1 MIWVRRLLA
10 IPLSLLFMWLLI
22 GGLLLIHLEGSL
34 LSPEFHKEQLEKA
47 DVYNFILEDLPRSA
61 IDELRENYDS
71 QTDADLG
78 DNTLADVV
86 FPVILDDVPAS
97 LTNVIPPSW
106 LQEQVEQVLDQF
118 GGYMAGKRDDF
129 EINVPL
135 RDRATALSQEVR
147 LFIPYATLYDHVMDD
162 LIKPGIDEAL
172 EDKNAAPFNAP
183 IDAED
188 VAGSME
194 RAFPKEWVSGQAD
207 AALEEATAYIVGDKD
222 TLEVKIA
229 LEERSHTALA
239 EVKSLLQKAD
249 DFQIVF
255 DGVINPV
262 LDENVPEVIFLPLDV
277 TVTGEEVKLAFLDS
291 VPPEWIKE
299 QALAVV
305 DAAGP
310 YVIGETDTFQVTIPI
325 AERKSN
331 ANEVIAALARIKLGG
346 ILDELPEC
354 EDGAASLHI
363 LQQLQTGNLPQCAP
377 PVLTPEL
384 LTELSVSLFDNIDL
398 DELVRGFGYDI
409 PDNIVFTQ
417 DDMRE
422 SLADAG
428 GEDAQESLDYV
439 REVFSEGWTYT
450 DADLRSDLVS
460 SGGSGDVEA
469 LEDLRTALRDGWT
482 FTDADLRRSLRESGG
497 EEAVADLDRIRD
509 QLSRAWLVRVIVFL
523 LAAALLVAIGF
534 LGGRSWWSRLAW
546 ASAVLSI
553 SAAIATIAYTVILDA
568 IVPGLVT
575 SWREEVLRDANP
587 GPTMALVVD
596 KASATVHLVADSF
609 LGGKVRSSSVALVIV
624 GLIAFLGSLV
634 LRRLSLR

>member
-34 LSPEFHKEQLEKA
+34 LSPEFHKDQLEKA

-61 IDELRENYDS
+61 IDELREN
-71 QTDADLG
+71 DADLG

-118 GGYMAGKRDDF
+118 GGYMAGKRNDF

-147 LFIPYATLYDHVMDD
+147 LLIPYATLYDHVMDD
-162 LIKPGIDEAL
+162 LIEPGIDEAL

-188 VAGSME
+188 VAGSIE

-207 AALEEATAYIVGDKD
+207 AALEEATAYLVGDKD

-239 EVKSLLQKAD
+239 EVRSLLQKAD

-291 VPPEWIKE
+291 VPPEWLKE
-299 QALAVV
+299 QALGVV

-346 ILDELPEC
+346 VLDELPEC
-354 EDGAASLHI
+354 EEGLPSLRLEDISQDG
-363 LQQLQTGNLPQCAP
+363 LPQCVPAS
-377 PVLTPEL
+377 VTLDMLTGL
-384 LTELSVSLFDNIDL
+384 LVSQLEFVDL
-398 DELVRGFGYDI
+398 DELLGGFGYAI
-409 PDNIVFTQ
+409 PDNVVFTQ

-428 GEDAQESLDYV
+428 GEDALEALDYV

-450 DADLRSDLVS
+450 DTDLRSDLMS

-469 LEDLRTALRDGWT
+469 LDDLRTALRDGWT

-497 EEAVADLDRIRD
+497 EEAVAELDRIRD
-509 QLSRAWLVRVIVFL
+509 QLSRAWLVRVIIFL
-523 LAAALLVAIGF
+523 LAVALLLAIGF
-534 LGGRSWWSRLAW
+534 LGGRNWWSRLAW
-546 ASAVLSI
+546 ASVVLSI
-553 SAAIATIAYTVILDA
+553 SAAIATITYSVILDA
-568 IVPGLVT
+568 VVPGLVT

-596 KASATVHLVADSF
+596 KASATVQLVADSF
-609 LGGKVRSSSVALVIV
+609 LGGRVRSSSVALVIV
-624 GLIAFLGSLV
+624 GVIAFLGSLV

>member
-34 LSPEFHKEQLEKA
+34 LSPEFHKDQLEKA

-61 IDELRENYDS
+61 IDELREN
-71 QTDADLG
+71 DADLG

-97 LTNVIPPSW
+97 LTKVIPPSW

-118 GGYMAGKRDDF
+118 GGYMAGKRNDF

-147 LFIPYATLYDHVMDD
+147 LLIPYATLYDHVMDD
-162 LIKPGIDEAL
+162 LIEPGIDEAL

-188 VAGSME
+188 VAGSIE

-207 AALEEATAYIVGDKD
+207 AALEEATAYLVGDKD

-239 EVKSLLQKAD
+239 EVRSLLQKAD

-354 EDGAASLHI
+354 EEGLPSLSLEDISQDG
-363 LQQLQTGNLPQCAP
+363 LPQCVPASMTLDM
-377 PVLTPEL
+377 LTGLLVSQLEL
-384 LTELSVSLFDNIDL
+384 VDL
-398 DELVRGFGYDI
+398 DELLGGFGYAI
-409 PDNIVFTQ
+409 PDNVVFTQ

-428 GEDAQESLDYV
+428 GEDALESLDYV

-450 DADLRSDLVS
+450 DADLRSDLMS
-460 SGGSGDVEA
+460 SGGSDDVEA
-469 LEDLRTALRDGWT
+469 LDDLRTALRDGWT

-497 EEAVADLDRIRD
+497 EEAVAELDRIRD
-509 QLSRAWLVRVIVFL
+509 QLSRAWLVRVIIFL
-523 LAAALLVAIGF
+523 LAVALLLAIGF

-568 IVPGLVT
+568 VVPGLVT
-575 SWREEVLRDANP
+575 SWREEVLRDANA

-596 KASATVHLVADSF
+596 KASASVQLVADSF
-609 LGGKVRSSSVALVIV
+609 LGGRVRSSSVALVIV
-624 GLIAFLGSLV
+624 GVIAFLGSLV

>member
-34 LSPEFHKEQLEKA
+34 LSPEFHKDQLEKT

-61 IDELRENYDS
+61 IDELREN
-71 QTDADLG
+71 DADLG

-162 LIKPGIDEAL
+162 LVKPGIDEAL
-172 EDKNAAPFNAP
+172 ENKNAAPLNAP

-188 VAGSME
+188 VAGSIE

-207 AALEEATAYIVGDKD
+207 AALEEATAYLVGDKD

-239 EVKSLLQKAD
+239 EVRSLLQKAD

-346 ILDELPEC
+346 VLDELPEC
-354 EDGAASLHI
+354 EEGLPSLSLEDISQDG
-363 LQQLQTGNLPQCAP
+363 LPQCVPASMTLDM
-377 PVLTPEL
+377 LTGL
-384 LTELSVSLFDNIDL
+384 LVSQLEFVDL
-398 DELVRGFGYDI
+398 DELLGGFGYAI

-428 GEDAQESLDYV
+428 GEDALESLDYV

-450 DADLRSDLVS
+450 DADLRSDLMS
-460 SGGSGDVEA
+460 SGGSDDVEA
-469 LEDLRTALRDGWT
+469 LDDLRTALRDGWT

-497 EEAVADLDRIRD
+497 EEAVAELDRIRD
-509 QLSRAWLVRVIVFL
+509 QLSRAWLVRVIIFL
-523 LAAALLVAIGF
+523 LAVALLLAIGF
-534 LGGRSWWSRLAW
+534 LGGRNWWSRLAW
-546 ASAVLSI
+546 ASVVLSI
-553 SAAIATIAYTVILDA
+553 SAAIATITYSVILDA
-568 IVPGLVT
+568 VVPGLVT
-575 SWREEVLRDANP
+575 SWREEVLRDANA

-596 KASATVHLVADSF
+596 KASATVQLVADSF
-609 LGGKVRSSSVALVIV
+609 LGGRVRSSSVALVIV
-624 GLIAFLGSLV
+624 GVIAFLGSLV

>member
-47 DVYNFILEDLPRSA
+47 DVYNFILEDLPRAA
-61 IDELRENYDS
+61 IDELRENYAA

-78 DNTLADVV
+78 DDTLADVV

-97 LTNVIPPSW
+97 LTKVIPPSW
-106 LQEQVEQVLDQF
+106 LQEQVEQFLDQV

-147 LFIPYATLYDHVMDD
+147 LLIPYATLYDHVMDD
-162 LIKPGIDEAL
+162 LVKPGIDEAL
-172 EDKNAAPFNAP
+172 QDNNAAPLNAP

-188 VAGSME
+188 VAGSIE
-194 RAFPKEWVSGQAD
+194 RAFPKEWVGGQAD
-207 AALEEATAYIVGDKD
+207 AALEEATAYLVGDKG
-222 TLEVKIA
+222 TLEIKIA
-229 LEERSHTALA
+229 LDDRSHAALA
-239 EVKSLLQKAD
+239 EVKLLLQKAD

-262 LDENVPEVIFLPLDV
+262 LDENVPETIHLPLDV

-291 VPPEWIKE
+291 VPPGWLKE

-354 EDGAASLHI
+354 EGGLPSLRLEDISQDG
-363 LQQLQTGNLPQCAP
+363 LPQCVPASMTLDM
-377 PVLTPEL
+377 LTGFL
-384 LTELSVSLFDNIDL
+384 VSQLEFVDL
-398 DELVRGFGYDI
+398 DEILGGFGYAI

-428 GEDAQESLDYV
+428 GEDALESLDYV
-439 REVFSEGWTYT
+439 REVFSEGWSYT
-450 DADLRSDLVS
+450 DADLRSDLMS

-469 LEDLRTALRDGWT
+469 LDDLRTSLRDGWT

-497 EEAVADLDRIRD
+497 EEAVSELDRIRD
-509 QLSRAWLVRVIVFL
+509 MLSRAWLARLVIFL
-523 LAAALLVAIGF
+523 LWIILLLAIGF
-534 LGGRSWWSRLAW
+534 LGGRQWWSRLAW

-553 SAAIATIAYTVILDA
+553 SAAIATITYTVILDA
-568 IVPGLVT
+568 VVPGLVT
-575 SWREEVLRDANP
+575 SLREEALRDANP

-596 KASATVHLVADSF
+596 KASATVQLVADSF

-624 GLIAFLGSLV
+624 GVIAFLGSLV

>member
-34 LSPEFHKEQLEKA
+34 LSPEFHKDQLEKA

-61 IDELRENYDS
+61 IDELREN
-71 QTDADLG
+71 DADLG

-118 GGYMAGKRDDF
+118 GGYMAGKRNDF

-147 LFIPYATLYDHVMDD
+147 LLIPYATLYDHVMDD

-172 EDKNAAPFNAP
+172 EDKNAAPLNAP

-188 VAGSME
+188 VAGSIE

-207 AALEEATAYIVGDKD
+207 AALEEATAYLVGDKD

-239 EVKSLLQKAD
+239 EVRSLLQKAD

-346 ILDELPEC
+346 VLDELPEC
-354 EDGAASLHI
+354 EEGLPTLRLEDISQG
-363 LQQLQTGNLPQCAP
+363 GLPQCVPASMTLDM
-377 PVLTPEL
+377 LTGL
-384 LTELSVSLFDNIDL
+384 LVSQLEFVDL
-398 DELVRGFGYDI
+398 DELLGGFGYAI
-409 PDNIVFTQ
+409 PDNVVFTQ

-428 GEDAQESLDYV
+428 GEDALESLDYV

-450 DADLRSDLVS
+450 DADLRSDLMS

-469 LEDLRTALRDGWT
+469 LDDLRTALRDGWT
-482 FTDADLRRSLRESGG
+482 FTDADLRRS
-497 EEAVADLDRIRD
+497 
-509 QLSRAWLVRVIVFL
+509 
-523 LAAALLVAIGF
+523 
-534 LGGRSWWSRLAW
+534 
-546 ASAVLSI
+546 
-553 SAAIATIAYTVILDA
+553 
-568 IVPGLVT
+568 
-575 SWREEVLRDANP
+575 
-587 GPTMALVVD
+587 
-596 KASATVHLVADSF
+596 
-609 LGGKVRSSSVALVIV
+609 
-624 GLIAFLGSLV
+624 
-634 LRRLSLR
+634 

>member
-34 LSPEFHKEQLEKA
+34 LSPEFHKDQLEKA

-61 IDELRENYDS
+61 IDELREN
-71 QTDADLG
+71 DADLG

-118 GGYMAGKRDDF
+118 GGYMAGKRNDF

-147 LFIPYATLYDHVMDD
+147 LLIPYATLYDHVMDD
-162 LIKPGIDEAL
+162 LIEPGIDEAL

-188 VAGSME
+188 VAGSIE

-207 AALEEATAYIVGDKD
+207 AALEEATAYLVGDKD

-299 QALAVV
+299 QALAVL

-346 ILDELPEC
+346 VLDELPEC
-354 EDGAASLHI
+354 EEGLPSLSLEDISQDG
-363 LQQLQTGNLPQCAP
+363 LPQCVP
-377 PVLTPEL
+377 PGMTEDILMGL
-384 LTELSVSLFDNIDL
+384 LVSQLEVVDL
-398 DELVRGFGYDI
+398 DELLGGFGYAI

-428 GEDAQESLDYV
+428 GEDALESLDYV

-450 DADLRSDLVS
+450 DADLRSDLMSS
-460 SGGSGDVEA
+460 SGSDDVEA
-469 LEDLRTALRDGWT
+469 LDDLRTALRDGWT

-497 EEAVADLDRIRD
+497 EEAVAELDRIRD
-509 QLSRAWLVRVIVFL
+509 QLSRAWLVRVIIFL
-523 LAAALLVAIGF
+523 LAVALLLAIGF
-534 LGGRSWWSRLAW
+534 LGGRNWWSRLAW
-546 ASAVLSI
+546 ASVVLSI
-553 SAAIATIAYTVILDA
+553 SAAIATIAYTVILDV

-596 KASATVHLVADSF
+596 KASATVQLVADSF
-609 LGGKVRSSSVALVIV
+609 LGGRVRSSSVALVIV
-624 GLIAFLGSLV
+624 GVIAFLGSLV

>member
-71 QTDADLG
+71 QTDTDLV
-78 DNTLADVV
+78 DDTLMEVV

-97 LTNVIPPSW
+97 LTKVIPPSW

-118 GGYMAGKRDDF
+118 GGYMAGKRRDDF

-162 LIKPGIDEAL
+162 LVKPGIDEAL
-172 EDKNAAPFNAP
+172 EDDNAAPLNAP

-188 VAGSME
+188 VAGSIE

-207 AALEEATAYIVGDKD
+207 AALEEATAYLVGDKD

-310 YVIGETDTFQVTIPI
+310 YVIGETNTFQVTIPI

-354 EDGAASLHI
+354 EGGLPSLRLEDISQDG
-363 LQQLQTGNLPQCAP
+363 LPQCVPAGMTLDM
-377 PVLTPEL
+377 LTGL
-384 LTELSVSLFDNIDL
+384 LVSQLEFVDL
-398 DELVRGFGYDI
+398 DELLGGFGYAI
-409 PDNIVFTQ
+409 PDNVVYTQ

-428 GEDAQESLDYV
+428 GEDALEALDYV

-450 DADLRSDLVS
+450 DADLRSDLMS
-460 SGGSGDVEA
+460 SGDVEA
-469 LEDLRTALRDGWT
+469 LDDLRTAIRDGWT

-497 EEAVADLDRIRD
+497 EEAVAELDRIRD

-523 LAAALLVAIGF
+523 LAVALLVAIGF

-546 ASAVLSI
+546 ASTVLSI

-575 SWREEVLRDANP
+575 SWREELLRDANA

-596 KASATVHLVADSF
+596 KASASVQLVADSF
-609 LGGKVRSSSVALVIV
+609 LGGRVRSSSVALVIV
-624 GLIAFLGSLV
+624 GVIAFLGSLV

>member
-34 LSPEFHKEQLEKA
+34 LSPEFHKDQLEKA

-61 IDELRENYDS
+61 IDELREN
-71 QTDADLG
+71 DADLG

-118 GGYMAGKRDDF
+118 GGYMAGKRNDF

-147 LFIPYATLYDHVMDD
+147 LLIPYATLYDHVMDD

-188 VAGSME
+188 VAGSIE

-229 LEERSHTALA
+229 LQERSHTALA
-239 EVKSLLQKAD
+239 EVRSLLQKAD

-305 DAAGP
+305 DAVGL

-346 ILDELPEC
+346 ILNELPKC
-354 EDGAASLHI
+354 EEGLPTLRLEDMSQG
-363 LQQLQTGNLPQCAP
+363 GLPQCVPASMTLDM
-377 PVLTPEL
+377 LTGFL
-384 LTELSVSLFDNIDL
+384 VSQLEFVDL
-398 DELVRGFGYDI
+398 DELLGGFGYAI
-409 PDNIVFTQ
+409 PDNVVFTQ

-428 GEDAQESLDYV
+428 GEDALESLDYV

-450 DADLRSDLVS
+450 DADLRSDLMS

-469 LEDLRTALRDGWT
+469 LDDLRTALRDGWT

-497 EEAVADLDRIRD
+497 EEAVAELDRIRD
-509 QLSRAWLVRVIVFL
+509 QLSRAWLVRVIIFL
-523 LAAALLVAIGF
+523 LAVALLLAIGF
-534 LGGRSWWSRLAW
+534 LGGRNWWSRLAW
-546 ASAVLSI
+546 ASVVLSI

-575 SWREEVLRDANP
+575 SWREELLRDANA

-596 KASATVHLVADSF
+596 KASASVQLVADSF
-609 LGGKVRSSSVALVIV
+609 LGGRVRSSSVALVIV
-624 GLIAFLGSLV
+624 GVIALLGSLV